1 MMNTWEDKIKEK
13 LSGYE
18 SPLPEGVIILPETE
32 DIVSGKRNNANLW
45 IAIAAL
51 AACLAVIV
59 SLPFLFRRADDVM
72 QSDHLPV
79 SELMEPKAFVDDDS
93 LCVIQYAGRIK
104 ETPENPVVKEEKL
117 EEDRTIQES
126 ESEPESEPEQFAES
140 PIETPPIIPQSDIT
154 QSGSAVENGVGDKGV
169 GIMAG
174 GILGTGIMGA
184 LASSFPGST
193 QPPVYG
199 GGYGALWHG
208 LPLQV
213 GVSARIP
220 VWGRLSVT
228 TGMQYSLYLSKFSSL
243 SGNEMQYAHYL
254 GIPLRVDWMLASGKI
269 LDVYVGAGLEGDICI
284 AATKKKI
291 GGVPKGGPS
300 LSLLSAFGVQVNLTK
315 KIGVFI
321 EPELTWTFLSEKN
334 SFETYRT
341 THPVMIS
348 FASGLRFTLGQ

>member
-1 MMNTWEDKIKEK
+1 MNTWEDKIKEK

-18 SPLPEGVIILPETE
+18 SPLPEGVSILPETE
-32 DIVSGKRNNANLW
+32 DIVSGKRNNANIW

-59 SLPFLFRRADDVM
+59 SLPFLFRRADDVL
-72 QSDHLPV
+72 QSDQPPV
-79 SELMEPKAFVDDDS
+79 SELMEPEAPVDDDS
-93 LCVIQYAGRIK
+93 LCVIQYAGRIIK
-104 ETPENPVVKEEKL
+104 MSKSSVVKEEKL

-126 ESEPESEPEQFAES
+126 ESEPESEPEKSAES
-140 PIETPPIIPQSDIT
+140 QIETPPIIPQSDII

-193 QPPVYG
+193 QPPEYG

-243 SGNEMQYAHYL
+243 SGDEMQYAHYL
-254 GIPLRVDWMLASGKI
+254 GIPLRADWMLASGKI

-300 LSLLSAFGVQVNLTK
+300 LSLLSAVGVQVNLTK
-315 KIGVFI
+315 KIGLFV
-321 EPELTWTFLSEKN
+321 EPELTWTFLSEEK